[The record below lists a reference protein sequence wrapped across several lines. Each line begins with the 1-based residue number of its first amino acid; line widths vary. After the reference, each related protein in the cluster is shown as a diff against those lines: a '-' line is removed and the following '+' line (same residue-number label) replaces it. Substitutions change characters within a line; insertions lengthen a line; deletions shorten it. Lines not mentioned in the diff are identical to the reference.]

1 MMTSHN
7 IKKKY
12 VWKKQ
17 ETLAL
22 ALAEG

>member
-1 MMTSHN
+1 MTSHN